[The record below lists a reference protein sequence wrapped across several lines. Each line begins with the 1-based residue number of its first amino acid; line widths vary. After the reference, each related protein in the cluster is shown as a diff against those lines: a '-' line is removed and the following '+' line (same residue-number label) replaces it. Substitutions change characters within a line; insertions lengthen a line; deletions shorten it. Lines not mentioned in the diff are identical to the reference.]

1 MKKAHP
7 GILLVRNTKEDE
19 QRRMRVETLLNHMEH
34 YKGFVYEACELNR
47 ATDTLEV
54 LVRERAGVRVSCPR
68 CGRRCTVYDHLPPR
82 RYWSVPLRMLEVVLV
97 YSPRRADCPS
107 CGPHAEQVPWAEGKS
122 PLTKSYAWF
131 LARWAKRLPWNR
143 VAGIFGCGWH
153 QVCEAV
159 RQAVDWGLEH
169 RDLSGVTALGVDEVY
184 FGAKAKFQT
193 LVYQLCSAK
202 ARLLFVAEGRKEKAL
217 SGILREQGEDWCAN
231 VTHVCSD
238 MWRAY
243 LKSVAKLLP
252 NATHILDRFHIE
264 AKLNEAVDKVRR
276 AEARELAGKGLV
288 VLKNLRYAFL
298 KRPENLTDGQ
308 RDGLQKIVNK
318 RSLKTVRSYHW
329 KESFRLFWEYECPAA
344 ASKFLRRWCRGA
356 NRSRLKPIKAFVKTL
371 RRHEDLIL
379 NWFRAKKRFSSG
391 AVEAMNRGAGL
402 VSNLARGFR
411 NPEIRKIALFHALGD
426 LPMPPEYTHRF
437 S

>member
-1 MKKAHP
+1 
-7 GILLVRNTKEDE
+7 
-19 QRRMRVETLLNHMEH
+19 MEH

-47 ATDTLEV
+47 DAGVLEV
-54 LVRERAGVRVSCPR
+54 LVRERAGARVSCPR

-82 RYWSVPLRMLEVVLV
+82 RYRGVPLRMLEVVLV

-107 CGPHAEQVPWAEGKS
+107 CGPRSEQVPWADGKS

-131 LARWAKRLPWNR
+131 LARWAKRLPWNK

-169 RDLSGVTALGVDEVY
+169 RDLSGVTAIGVDEIY
-184 FGAKAKFQT
+184 FGVKSKYQT
-193 LVYQLCSAK
+193 LVYQLCPAK
-202 ARLLFVAEGRKEKAL
+202 PRLLFIAGGRKEGAL
-217 SGILREQGEDWCAN
+217 SGILKERGGAWCAN
-231 VTHVCSD
+231 IRHVCSD

-243 LKSVAKLLP
+243 LKSAAELLP
-252 NATHILDRFHIE
+252 DAMHILDRFHIE

-276 AEARELAGKGLV
+276 AESAELAGRGLV
-288 VLKNLRYAFL
+288 ILKNLRYAFL
-298 KRPENLTDGQ
+298 KRPDNLTDKQ
-308 RDGLQKIVNK
+308 REGLQKIVN
-318 RSLKTVRSYHW
+318 RRGLKTVRAYHW
-329 KESFRLFWEYECPAA
+329 KESFRLFWEYEQPHA
-344 ASKFLRRWCRGA
+344 ASRYLRRWCRGA
-356 NRSRLKPIKAFVKTL
+356 DRSRLKPIKAFVKTL
-371 RRHEDLIL
+371 HKHEDLIL

-411 NPEIRKIALFHALGD
+411 NPEIRRIALFHALGD